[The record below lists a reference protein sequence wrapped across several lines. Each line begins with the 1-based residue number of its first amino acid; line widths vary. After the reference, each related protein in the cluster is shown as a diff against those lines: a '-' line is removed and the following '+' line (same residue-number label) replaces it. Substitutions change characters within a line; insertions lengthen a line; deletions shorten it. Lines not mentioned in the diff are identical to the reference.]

1 MTNTQRKLVFIYTG
15 LFLIM
20 IAMIL
25 AGVSYFSV
33 FPGNDYIWQ
42 IPRVLILIFMLSN
55 VIKLGLWL
63 FKSGLKIK
71 E

>member
-1 MTNTQRKLVFIYTG
+1 
-15 LFLIM
+15 
-20 IAMIL
+20 MIL
-25 AGVSYFSV
+25 ALVSYLSIL
-33 FPGNDYIWQ
+33 PGNDYVWQ
-42 IPRVLILIFMLSN
+42 IPRVLLLIFILSN

>member
-1 MTNTQRKLVFIYTG
+1 MTNTHRKLVFIYTG

-25 AGVSYFSV
+25 ALVSYLSIL
-33 FPGNDYIWQ
+33 PGNDYVWQ
-42 IPRVLILIFMLSN
+42 IPRVLLLIFILSN

-63 FKSGLKIK
+63 FRSGLKIK